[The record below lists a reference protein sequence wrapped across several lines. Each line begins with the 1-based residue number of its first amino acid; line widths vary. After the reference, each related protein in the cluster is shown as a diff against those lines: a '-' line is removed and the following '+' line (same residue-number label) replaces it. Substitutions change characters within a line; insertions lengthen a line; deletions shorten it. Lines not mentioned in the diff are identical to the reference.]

1 MNPDLLIAY
10 IQGKLNDS
18 LFQIGLYQCLLSF
31 LVACFVAVVSIP
43 VIIKISELKHLM
55 EKPGERSSHKTATP
69 TFGGIAIFAAL
80 LISYF
85 LWPAIDQT
93 DIYRTNLSIVGMTI
107 LFFVGIKDDM
117 VGIDPN
123 KKIFFQVLPSLILI
137 FFGEL
142 KIDYLYGIFGI
153 HHVNDFFSIIFTC
166 FIFIALI
173 NAINLIDGIDGLA
186 GGIATLASIT
196 FGGWFLLTNHF
207 AMACLAFTLSGGL
220 VGFLRF
226 NFSRTSKI
234 FMGNTGSLIIGFLL
248 SFFAVRF
255 VNLNNSYRFD
265 PTAFFNAPIVAIV
278 VLIVP
283 IFDTLRVFLV
293 RILAGRSPFS
303 ADRNHMHH
311 ILIDNGMSHMAAT
324 GLLCAISFVNTL
336 LFFLFHRNVTNT
348 QALFVLIGMFCLYML
363 TGVLLKTRARVLA
376 VDKNRRK
383 GLYVRQLQSALFRRN
398 LLKHL

>member
-1 MNPDLLIAY
+1 MNLDLLFAY
-10 IQGKLNDS
+10 IENKLLDE
-18 LFQIGLYQCLLSF
+18 LFKLGLYQCLLSF

-43 VIIKISELKHLM
+43 VVIKISEIKHLM
-55 EKPGERSSHKTATP
+55 EKPGVRSSHKTATP
-69 TFGGIAIFAAL
+69 TFGGIAVFAAM

-93 DIYRTNLSIVGMTI
+93 DIYRSNLSIVGMTI
-107 LFFVGIKDDM
+107 LFFIGIKDDLA
-117 VGIDPN
+117 GIDPN

-137 FFGEL
+137 FFGDL
-142 KIDYLYGIFGI
+142 RIDYLYGIFGF
-153 HHVNDFFSIIFTC
+153 HHINDFFAIAITC
-166 FIFIALI
+166 FIFIVLI

-186 GGIATLASIT
+186 GGIGMLASVT

-207 AMACLAFTLSGGL
+207 AMACLAFTLAGAL

-234 FMGNTGSLIIGFLL
+234 FMGNTGSLILGFML

-255 VNLNNSYRFD
+255 INLNNTYRFD
-265 PTAFFNAPIVAIV
+265 PTAFFNAPIIAIV

-293 RILAGRSPFS
+293 RILSGKSPFS

-311 ILIDNGMSHMAAT
+311 ILIDNGLSHAGATIVLCSMS
-324 GLLCAISFVNTL
+324 LLNTI
-336 LFFLFHRNVTNT
+336 LFFLLHRDISNT
-348 QALFVLIGMFCLYML
+348 ESLFILIGMFMLYLLIGM
-363 TGVLLKTRARVLA
+363 LLKMRVRMLA
-376 VDKNRRK
+376 IDKTRRK
-383 GLYVRQLQSALFRRN
+383 GLLIRQLQSSFFRRS